1 MNTTVE
7 QVNDH
12 TVRLTVTVP
21 ATDVDA
27 AIDRAYKEIAKK
39 VKIPGFRPGKAPHAM
54 IDTHVGREAVLAD
67 AQELLLDETFPKA
80 VEAEGLKPIARP
92 EAEDLDELLDGAEY
106 TYTVNVEVKPEL
118 TVSSY
123 EGIAVSVPPA
133 EASESEIEAQIEHT
147 RERFAS
153 LEPVEGRGVGEND
166 FVLISMVG
174 TLDGEEYE
182 GNVVE
187 KYLYEMSKGL
197 MPSDFDKGLVGVETG
212 GETRIEFEVPDG
224 TSNEEFVGKTAAFD
238 VTVHEIKE
246 KVLPELDDEFA
257 GNVGGFDTFDEFKA
271 DVKTKLDEAKATG
284 RARMLERAVRTALAE
299 RLEGEV
305 PEAMMQSRRQS
316 MLGDFIAGLEARGM
330 SFEQYVE
337 ATGYDG
343 QQVLKDVE
351 EQAGV
356 MVREEL
362 ALEALFRALGM
373 EVSEEDIAEEIER
386 FAEAAEIP
394 VEELRERWDEASAIE
409 MLTEGIMHRK
419 AIRWLMDPENVQ
431 INEEEEP
438 PAGENTDAQSASE
451 E

>member
-123 EGIAVSVPPA
+123 EGITVSVPPA

-419 AIRWLMDPENVQ
+419 AIRWLMDPENVE
-431 INEEEEP
+431 IKEEEEP
-438 PAGENTDAQSASE
+438 PAGENTDAQSASDE
-451 E
+451 